1 MNKQGKNHVLYYT
14 LSIIGCIV
22 YVALIVSVSVMVVK
36 IVSQNGTY
44 PAGSDT
50 LYHIYRGD
58 YVYNSIKDGN
68 WYPLYDY
75 MWYNGVELMRYWAPF
90 AAYFMAFCEMLAGGN
105 MLIGYLIFV
114 GIISVLGAL
123 SWLYIGIRMK
133 RPVRQKI

>member
-50 LYHIYRGD
+50 MYHIYRGD
-58 YVYNSIKDGN
+58 YVYNSIKDGS

-75 MWYNGVELMRYWAPF
+75 MWYNGVELMRYWAPL

-114 GIISVLGAL
+114 AG
-123 SWLYIGIRMK
+123 YI
-133 RPVRQKI
+133 

>member
-50 LYHIYRGD
+50 MYHIYRGD
-58 YVYNSIKDGN
+58 YVYNSIR
-68 WYPLYDY
+68 
-75 MWYNGVELMRYWAPF
+75 MET
-90 AAYFMAFCEMLAGGN
+90 
-105 MLIGYLIFV
+105 
-114 GIISVLGAL
+114 GIHYTIICGITAL
-123 SWLYIGIRMK
+123 SL
-133 RPVRQKI
+133 